1 MKAKLNSEPWTR
13 IMNAHLCSKPLLAI
27 SNRDRTKTGLG
38 KKKNVLAG
46 YWNTILPSHRKR
58 KDSFVPTGKSEPDR
72 LSQVCLSYTSLF
84 GMWHYFLPQQTGFL
98 QALGNRATNNFCVSH
113 LAASTPTPRKRTEHT
128 PIYCTIKGLGGGV
141 CSACVTR
148 VSRSPKSHLFQLWQ
162 PQDGVAMK
170 GLLQKDMHSMT
181 AFIQTPRFL

>member
-1 MKAKLNSEPWTR
+1 MYWQGIEIPSFQAIEKER
-13 IMNAHLCSKPLLAI
+13 IHLYPQG
-27 SNRDRTKTGLG
+27 N
-38 KKKNVLAG
+38 
-46 YWNTILPSHRKR
+46 
-58 KDSFVPTGKSEPDR
+58 
-72 LSQVCLSYTSLF
+72 LSQIDCHKSAFHIRLF

-98 QALGNRATNNFCVSH
+98 HALGNRATNNFCVSH
-113 LAASTPTPRKRTEHT
+113 LAASTPTPRKRTEYT
-128 PIYCTIKGLGGGV
+128 PIYCTIKGLGGEL